1 MGKGL
6 KKGLKG
12 GEGNGKGEG
21 RDGRDGG
28 CLLQT
33 KFTTT
38 PVSYTHLTLP
48 TILRV

>member
-38 PVSYTHLTLP
+38 PLP
-48 TILRV
+48 QEARVDWTCD